1 MLLLKQTDEI
11 GNRLLRAEVAY
22 KTCFPSHM
30 HDHFELELILEGS
43 GSFTVNGTEY
53 PIRKN
58 TLTIMTPAHV
68 HSIRSEG
75 ILLFNVEFAGGE
87 TLPVWDYREPFVVQ
101 PSDSDARFL
110 RTLLTEVRE
119 TFEENPAY
127 ASRLFACVLEKAM
140 HCKNNVEQGDSSH
153 VSRIFLYVMEHFRSD
168 LTLKSMAEHFGF
180 SPSYMSDLF
189 SRRLGVCFKEYLDSL
204 RFSYACSQLTF
215 TDDPIKA
222 VCMMAGFSDY
232 ANFSRRF
239 REKYGKTP
247 RDYRNETKKETL
259 G

>member
-1 MLLLKQTDEI
+1 MLLLKQTNEI
-11 GNRLLRAEVAY
+11 GNRLLKAVVAQ

-53 PIRKN
+53 PIKPN
-58 TLTIMTPAHV
+58 TITIMTPAHV
-68 HSIRSEG
+68 HSIHSEG
-75 ILLFNVEFAGGE
+75 IVLLNVEFAGSAA
-87 TLPVWDYREPFVVQ
+87 LPVWDYREPFVVQ
-101 PSDSDARFL
+101 LSDADAKFL
-110 RTLLTEVRE
+110 HTLLNEVRE

-153 VSRIFLYVMEHFRSD
+153 VSRIFLYVMEHFRTD
-168 LTLKSMAEHFGF
+168 LTLKSMAERFGF

-189 SRRLGVCFKEYLDSL
+189 SHQFGVCFKEYLDSL

-222 VCMMAGFSDY
+222 VCMTAGFSDY

-247 RDYRNETKKETL
+247 REYRMETKVETK
-259 G
+259 